1 MTLCDYDA
9 TLTGAAPMRASPIM
23 PASRRTLMAALV
35 AWCVAVSLATPAAAA
50 ASAAATPPAAADL
63 GTRHA
68 SAASSANLTNLFTE
82 LDARLP
88 TGYYRGPSLVTTPN
102 GTLLAFVLGALH
114 RHDGSPTIVY
124 VRRSLDS
131 GSTWSA
137 AAPVL
142 LDPSNRTHFTGAAVV
157 DAATHTVHYLFQ
169 EDVAGEK
176 NCTTGC
182 VQRIV
187 SSRDDG
193 LSWSQPAL
201 AKLAPGQPANA
212 TWGKALG
219 SGIALRRGPHA
230 GRLLVAVRH
239 DCGCPDLKASLVVYS
254 DTNGATWQGGAGM
267 MLLPQ
272 FGGGWTE
279 CEVAELHNGTASS
292 SS

>member
-1 MTLCDYDA
+1 
-9 TLTGAAPMRASPIM
+9 M
-23 PASRRTLMAALV
+23 PASRHSLAALV
-35 AWCVAVSLATPAAAA
+35 PWCVAVSLATPAAAA
-50 ASAAATPPAAADL
+50 AASAVAMPPAHLATVTAT
-63 GTRHA
+63 G
-68 SAASSANLTNLFTE
+68 AASSANLTDLFTE

-114 RHDGSPTIVY
+114 QHDGSPTIVY

-169 EDVAGEK
+169 ADVAGEK

-201 AKLAPGQPANA
+201 AKLAPEQPANA

-219 SGIALRRGPHA
+219 SGIALTRGPHV

-239 DCGCPDLKASLVVYS
+239 DCGCPDLKASLVVFS
-254 DTNGATWQGGAGM
+254 DNNGATWQGGAQM

-279 CEVAELHNGTASS
+279 CEVAELHNGKVPSS
-292 SS
+292 PGC